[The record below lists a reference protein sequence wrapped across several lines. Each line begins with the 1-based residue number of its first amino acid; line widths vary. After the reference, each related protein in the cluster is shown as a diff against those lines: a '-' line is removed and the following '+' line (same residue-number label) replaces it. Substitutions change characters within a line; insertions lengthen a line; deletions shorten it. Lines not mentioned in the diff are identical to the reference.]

1 MARHEEHVGLG
12 LAEAVALAVIDL
24 DVDAGNAG
32 TVASW
37 TDDGAAGGLLI
48 SRLPPT
54 WSP

>member
-12 LAEAVALAVIDL
+12 FAEAVAFAVIDL

-32 TVASW
+32 AVAAPVAS
-37 TDDGAAGGLLI
+37 LI